1 MSWQSMSDLSWKGA
15 RPTHGQTWLTL
26 CAAWARRIGR
36 SLAAEGE
43 FLLRLWKEGI
53 VEGDEAQQGRLQ
65 ARIRQLESEVARLS
79 RLAVTDELTGAFN
92 RRHIEETFGARA
104 SSRHVDG
111 ALAFCLFDI
120 DGFKAYNDTY
130 GHSAGDDAL
139 KQIAHAVRAQLRHA
153 GDSLIRLGGDEF
165 CILLNAESPSDAL
178 AAIDRLRL
186 AVRALAL
193 PHPTKRDAVLT
204 ASFGFVWRGARSENR
219 HLPHDLY
226 RHADR
231 MLYEAKRA
239 GRDTVRLAV
248 L

>member
-1 MSWQSMSDLSWKGA
+1 MSNVSWKGA
-15 RPTHGQTWLTL
+15 RQARGDTWLTS

-36 SLAAEGE
+36 GLACERD
-43 FLLRLWKEGI
+43 FLVELWKGWSI
-53 VEGDEAQQGRLQ
+53 RGDEAEQGRLR

-92 RRHIEETFGARA
+92 RRHIDETFEARA
-104 SSRHVDG
+104 SSRRIDE

-139 KQIAHAVRAQLRHA
+139 KQIAQAVHGQLRQS

-165 CILLNAESPSDAL
+165 CILLRAESPTDAL

-204 ASFGFVWRGARSENR
+204 ASFGFVWRGARGANR

>member
-1 MSWQSMSDLSWKGA
+1 MSVQSMREAFWRAD
-15 RPTHGQTWLTL
+15 PQTRRGTAWLP
-26 CAAWARRIGR
+26 
-36 SLAAEGE
+36 SLAALARR
-43 FLLRLWKEGI
+43 FLRGLEDAER
-53 VEGDEAQQGRLQ
+53 GRLQ
-65 ARIRQLESEVARLS
+65 GRIRQLESEVARLS

-92 RRHIEETFGARA
+92 RRHIDEIFETRVA
-104 SSRHVDG
+104 SPGINES
-111 ALAFCLFDI
+111 LAFCLFDI

-130 GHSAGDDAL
+130 GHGAGDDAL
-139 KQIAHAVRAQLRHA
+139 KQVAQAVHGQLRQS

-165 CILLNAESPSDAL
+165 CILLRAESPADAL

-193 PHPTKRDAVLT
+193 PHPTKSNAVLT
-204 ASFGFVWRGARSENR
+204 ASFGFVWRGARGATR
-219 HLPHDLY
+219 HLPRDLY

>member
-1 MSWQSMSDLSWKGA
+1 MSWQSISDVSWKGGQQA
-15 RPTHGQTWLTL
+15 RAPSPLRSF
-26 CAAWARRIGR
+26 AAWARRIGR
-36 SLAAEGE
+36 GLASEGVFLRELWQGWSLGRDAE
-43 FLLRLWKEGI
+43 R
-53 VEGDEAQQGRLQ
+53 GRLQ
-65 ARIRQLESEVARLS
+65 ARIVQLESEVARLS

-92 RRHIEETFGARA
+92 RRHIDETFEARA
-104 SSRHVDG
+104 SSRHIDE

-139 KQIAHAVRAQLRHA
+139 KQIAQAVHRQLRDS

-165 CILLNAESPSDAL
+165 CILLQAESPTDAL
-178 AAIDRLRL
+178 SAIDRLRL

-193 PHPTKRDAVLT
+193 PHPTGRDAVLT
-204 ASFGFVWRGARSENR
+204 ASFGFVWRGARSANR
-219 HLPHDLY
+219 QLAHDLY

>member
-1 MSWQSMSDLSWKGA
+1 MSLQSISDVSWKRERQA
-15 RPTHGQTWLTL
+15 RAPSPLTSF
-26 CAAWARRIGR
+26 AVWARRLGR
-36 SLAAEGE
+36 ALASEGA
-43 FLLRLWKEGI
+43 FLRELWKGWSL
-53 VEGDEAQQGRLQ
+53 GDDAERGRLQ
-65 ARIRQLESEVARLS
+65 ARIVQLESEVARLS

-92 RRHIEETFGARA
+92 RRHIDETFEARA
-104 SSRHVDG
+104 SSRDIDD

-139 KQIAHAVRAQLRHA
+139 KQIARAVHRQLRHS

-165 CILLNAESPSDAL
+165 CILLHAESPTDAL
-178 AAIDRLRL
+178 SAIDRLRL
-186 AVRALAL
+186 AVRALEL

-204 ASFGFVWRGARSENR
+204 ASFGFVWRGARSANR
-219 HLPHDLY
+219 HLAHDLY